1 MIEERYWH
9 QREFNDN
16 QVSKLN
22 SGANEGSSRLISF
35 SQKQILEVDGSRC
48 LMSMGFRVKTGMP
61 LFKDT
66 S

>member
-16 QVSKLN
+16 RVRKLN
-22 SGANEGSSRLISF
+22 SGTNEGTPRLISF
-35 SQKQILEVDGSRC
+35 SQKQVLSVDNSIC